1 MDGNR
6 LHSYYVQR
14 PCDRCGYGH
23 FNNVCP
29 ANNKVCFV
37 CHKIG
42 HFAKTC
48 TQKAKSFKKTQRDKQ
63 RIQTFY
69 QNVILRKEFPFANIS
84 NAALAQCMDLC
95 STLRTELK
103 SVKCKLM
110 KVKETYVREE
120 QTLAK
125 NVKDI
130 NTKKCILEQTVR
142 DLQNQLCLREE
153 SNKVK
158 EQNLSTEV
166 KNLNKKNSKLIAE
179 NSKLKETVRDLQ
191 NKMNV
196 SSVQKDAVSALK
208 DKIQALEKERDMHKQ
223 CCEAFIKNSNKEFLE
238 FEKRN
243 QELKQMLATEMA
255 QSEKFKLL
263 HEKDQQLICDLNN
276 EIDELMQCN
285 MPYHPM
291 QHVQQQRTIP
301 FQQPNAPS
309 QHVPLPYVNA
319 QPKRGRRRSRRGTF
333 L

>member
-1 MDGNR
+1 MDAYR
-6 LHSYYVQR
+6 LRSYYVQR

-23 FNNVCP
+23 FNSLCP
-29 ANNKVCFV
+29 ANNKVCFI

-48 TQKAKSFKKTQRDKQ
+48 TQKAKSSKKVQRDKQ

-69 QNVILRKEFPFANIS
+69 QNVLLRKEFPFANIS
-84 NAALAQCMDLC
+84 NAALAQCMDLR

-103 SVKCKLM
+103 SVTYKL
-110 KVKETYVREE
+110 KKIKESYVREE
-120 QTLAK
+120 QTLTEI
-125 NVKDI
+125 VKDV
-130 NTKKCILEQTVR
+130 NTKNSHLEQKVR
-142 DLQNQLCLREE
+142 DLQHQLHLQEE
-153 SNKVK
+153 SYKVK
-158 EQNLSTEV
+158 EHNFITEV
-166 KNLNKKNSKLIAE
+166 ENLKATNSELIAE
-179 NSKLKETVRDLQ
+179 NSKLKETVRDIQ

-255 QSEKFKLL
+255 QREKFKLL

-276 EIDELMQCN
+276 EIDDLMQCN
-285 MPYHPM
+285 MPYHPV